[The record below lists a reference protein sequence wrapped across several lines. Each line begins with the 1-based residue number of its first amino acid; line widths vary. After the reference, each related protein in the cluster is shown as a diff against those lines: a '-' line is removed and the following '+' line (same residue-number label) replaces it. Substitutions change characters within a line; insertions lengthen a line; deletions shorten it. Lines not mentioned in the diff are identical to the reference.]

1 MPDERE
7 SSTKVDPIVQPFVDF
22 WSSYINQ
29 ANDATRE
36 LLEGLNGNADVKTWQ
51 RRWFDAVSK
60 SMDAYMRSPMFL
72 QAMKQNADL
81 IIKTKRQADDL
92 ATEFARNA
100 NIPTAGDI
108 SGLFERLHSVEETIL
123 GRLGRIEDRLKEIE
137 QYVGAGQPVGG

>member
-7 SSTKVDPIVQPFVDF
+7 SSTTVDPIVQPFVDF

-29 ANDATRE
+29 ANDATRG
-36 LLEGLNGNADVKTWQ
+36 LLAGLNGNAEVKTWQ

-100 NIPTAGDI
+100 NIPMASDI
-108 SGLFERLHSVEETIL
+108 SGLFERLRSVEEAIL

-137 QYVGAGQPVGG
+137 QQVGAGQLVGG